1 MSHYNQQ
8 STSNSNRVG
17 APIIPPSNELM
28 STPMTETVV
37 IAREEYE
44 TLLSTVRQLTNTVE
58 GLSRQVARLEQDTAA
73 HERSLALYDY
83 EEGGSLESQPVFQS
97 VRTGGPRTGSRGEAA
112 SSSTVGDEE
121 EDSAEN
127 RRLFRVKLYVEKKQV
142 NKFLNNI
149 LMILGFAYLLLR
161 NFVAKV

>member
-1 MSHYNQQ
+1 MHNSGTAQKYNK
-8 STSNSNRVG
+8 SSLRHSFFKSLLKNILACLITTSNSNRVG

-83 EEGGSLESQPVFQS
+83 EEGGSLESQPAFQS

-127 RRLFRVKLYVEKKQV
+127 RRLFRVKLYVEKKA
-142 NKFLNNI
+142 
-149 LMILGFAYLLLR
+149 G
-161 NFVAKV
+161 

>member
-58 GLSRQVARLEQDTAA
+58 GLYPAKLLAWSRIQLPTKDRWRCTITRKAEASNPNLRSRAYARVAPV
-73 HERSLALYDY
+73 LA
-83 EEGGSLESQPVFQS
+83 V
-97 VRTGGPRTGSRGEAA
+97 A
-112 SSSTVGDEE
+112 
-121 EDSAEN
+121 
-127 RRLFRVKLYVEKKQV
+127 VKQ
-142 NKFLNNI
+142 
-149 LMILGFAYLLLR
+149 LLLQP
-161 NFVAKV
+161 